1 MKKSLK
7 AYFQTMMLEYG
18 KILEMN
24 GRTWRF

>member
-24 GRTWRF
+24 GRTWRL